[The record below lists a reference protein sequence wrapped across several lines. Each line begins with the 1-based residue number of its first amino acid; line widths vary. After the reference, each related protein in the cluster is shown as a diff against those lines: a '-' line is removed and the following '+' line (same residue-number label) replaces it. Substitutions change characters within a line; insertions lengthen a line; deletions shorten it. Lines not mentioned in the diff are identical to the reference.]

1 MTDGLQGIVGGP
13 FFSPGSC
20 ARSSDC
26 YTRMAGV
33 EALEGRERLTDESG
47 LPYVQKTVGNIFLQ
61 DFIFQMRS
69 KYSIYNNLV
78 IYNR

>member
-1 MTDGLQGIVGGP
+1 
-13 FFSPGSC
+13 
-20 ARSSDC
+20 
-26 YTRMAGV
+26 MAGV